1 MPQCF
6 EFDAVNC
13 QKKLGIFIRISIT
26 MNEDFLEL
34 LWRENFGAAVL

>member
-6 EFDAVNC
+6 EFGAVNC

-26 MNEDFLEL
+26 ITYILFIN
-34 LWRENFGAAVL
+34 